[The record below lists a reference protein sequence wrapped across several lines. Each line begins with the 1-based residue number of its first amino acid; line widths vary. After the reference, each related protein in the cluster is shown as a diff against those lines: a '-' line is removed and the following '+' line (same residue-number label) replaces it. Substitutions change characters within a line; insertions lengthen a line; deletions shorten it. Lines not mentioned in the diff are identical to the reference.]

1 VSGGP
6 QDVLII
12 GYGNPL
18 RSDDGVGWQAAEL
31 LTDDPRLA
39 DAQILACH
47 QLTPELAED
56 VSRAGFVVLIDAS
69 TEPGVPGSVE
79 TRELSGAPSD
89 EAESAFSHHIDASRL
104 LGLAEVL
111 YGQCPPAV
119 QVSIRVTD
127 LDAGTGLSSSVLDGM
142 PMLLDTVI
150 DVIQRHGQ
158 SRA

>member
-79 TRELSGAPSD
+79 TRELS
-89 EAESAFSHHIDASRL
+89 
-104 LGLAEVL
+104 AEVL

>member
-79 TRELSGAPSD
+79 TRTTSTRA
-89 EAESAFSHHIDASRL
+89 AFSASPR
-104 LGLAEVL
+104 
-111 YGQCPPAV
+111 
-119 QVSIRVTD
+119 SF
-127 LDAGTGLSSSVLDGM
+127 TGSVR
-142 PMLLDTVI
+142 
-150 DVIQRHGQ
+150 QQ
-158 SRA
+158 SK

>member
-1 VSGGP
+1 
-6 QDVLII
+6 
-12 GYGNPL
+12 
-18 RSDDGVGWQAAEL
+18 
-31 LTDDPRLA
+31 
-39 DAQILACH
+39 
-47 QLTPELAED
+47 
-56 VSRAGFVVLIDAS
+56 
-69 TEPGVPGSVE
+69 
-79 TRELSGAPSD
+79 LSGAPSD